1 MIGRW
6 ETIVIS
12 GWSFGNNSDQH
23 LVIGNSGD
31 QGLFLRNN
39 ADQ

>member
-1 MIGRW
+1 MIGCW

-12 GWSFGNNSDQH
+12 DWSFGNNNDQH